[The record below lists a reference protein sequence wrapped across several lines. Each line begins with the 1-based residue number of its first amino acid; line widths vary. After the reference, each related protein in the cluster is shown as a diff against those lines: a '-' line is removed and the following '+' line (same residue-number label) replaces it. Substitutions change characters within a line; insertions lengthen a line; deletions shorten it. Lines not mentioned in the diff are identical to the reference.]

1 MLAASLGAVVNAL
14 LSRAAIAA
22 LLVPLFFLLFLATA
36 AKATAL
42 RRCEEG
48 ASSACEER
56 RRLLAHPHAGEE
68 EADTAQDVS
77 APLPS
82 PPEQHPAQDS
92 ARLRAAVAC
101 AASAVLVGAGAALRA
116 SCAPCGSALFW
127 ASLLA
132 PAPVRP
138 APAGASRPRRAA
150 SAPADEQRM
159 PLAQVIALLTAH
171 TAAGVRA
178 FLACKRGGTAPSRR
192 RAQTDN

>member
-1 MLAASLGAVVNAL
+1 MLAASLGAVVNAV
-14 LSRAAIAA
+14 LSRAALAA

-42 RRCEEG
+42 RRYEEG

-68 EADTAQDVS
+68 EAHPAQDVP
-77 APLPS
+77 APPPS
-82 PPEQHPAQDS
+82 PPELHAAQDA

-101 AASAVLVGAGAALRA
+101 AASAALVGAGAALRA
-116 SCAPCGSALFW
+116 SGAPCGSTLFW

-138 APAGASRPRRAA
+138 APAGASRPCRAA
-150 SAPADEQRM
+150 SAPAAEQWT

-171 TAAGVRA
+171 TAAGVRPP
-178 FLACKRGGTAPSRR
+178 LACKRGGTAPSRP